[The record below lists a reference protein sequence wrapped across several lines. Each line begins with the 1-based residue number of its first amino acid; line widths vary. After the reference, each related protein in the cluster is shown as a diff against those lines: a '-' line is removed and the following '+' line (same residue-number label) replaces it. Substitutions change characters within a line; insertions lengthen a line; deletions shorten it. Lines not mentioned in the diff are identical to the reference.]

1 MTEEK
6 KGGGGSQRG
15 LCAVRGTTLILTGS
29 ALKVLRYCMIVLLV
43 NLGWLQGKMMGN
55 EEGKVMK
62 WIVGFMQQRTEVEH
76 KG

>member
-1 MTEEK
+1 
-6 KGGGGSQRG
+6 
-15 LCAVRGTTLILTGS
+15 
-29 ALKVLRYCMIVLLV
+29 MIVLLV